1 MATLATLAVLLII
14 AGCAAYQYLN
24 GTIFKALTTII
35 IAICASIVAFG
46 YFELSADF
54 FISRGS
60 NSRFPALVPW
70 AQPLCFTL
78 LFVLTFAI
86 LQTAAMLLT
95 KLPVDFGFIPERVG
109 RAICGIFLGFI
120 LSGLLL
126 TALAMSPLPNKYPYQ
141 RFDRTNLA
149 NQTPNKV
156 FPNADG
162 FITGWF
168 SLLSKGSFRAI
179 RNPRSFATLHPAFLD
194 QIFLNRHND
203 SGDVPLV
210 TSAESIDIPRKRGEK
225 GEAGAWYAPP
235 AGFKDADGK
244 AITPQKGQIV
254 VVRMGIKK
262 NAVRDAGTFTLSQL
276 RLICKQKD
284 SADGPLAGKGI
295 NVYPIG
301 YFDGPN
307 RIKTKKLSEQI
318 TIGRDDF
325 ASQDTRKYVDF
336 AFDVPNGHTPV
347 LLEFKLNNIAE
358 VPRPVPAGQ
367 APATIPFIERAKPKP
382 EATTPD
388 QSRPDYPSRQDD
400 STDSSRRRPRLTLT
414 RPIAPVGLDDD
425 E

>member
-1 MATLATLAVLLII
+1 MATLAVLLII
-14 AGCAAYQYLN
+14 AGCAVYQCLN
-24 GTIFKALTTII
+24 GTIFKAVATII
-35 IAICASIVAFG
+35 IAICSSIVAFA
-46 YFELSADF
+46 YFELLADL
-54 FISRGS
+54 FISQGS
-60 NSRFPALVPW
+60 NSKYPAVVPW

-78 LFVLTFAI
+78 LFVLAFAI
-86 LQTAAMLLT
+86 LQTATMQVT
-95 KLPVDFGFIPERVG
+95 RQPVEFGLIVERVG
-109 RAICGIFLGFI
+109 RVICGIFLGFI

-141 RFDRTNLA
+141 RFDRTGLA
-149 NQTPNKV
+149 AQTPNKV

-162 FITGWF
+162 FVTGWF
-168 SLLSKGSFRAI
+168 SLVSRGSFRAI
-179 RNPRSFATLHPAFLD
+179 RNPRSFATLHAAFLD

-210 TSAESIDIPRKRGEK
+210 TSSESIDIPRKRGET

-244 AITPQKGQIV
+244 AITPRKGQIV

-262 NAVRDAGTFTLSQL
+262 NAVKDAGRFTLSQL

-284 SADGPLAGKGI
+284 SADGPLTGKGI

-301 YFDGPN
+301 YFSGPN

-318 TIGRDDF
+318 TIGREDF

-358 VPRPVPAGQ
+358 VLRPVPAGE
-367 APATIPFIERAKPKP
+367 APPTIPFIERIRT
-382 EATTPD
+382 ENETQRPD
-388 QSRPDYPSRQDD
+388 RAADGARPDYPPSRRDD
-400 STDSSRRRPRLTLT
+400 STDSSRRR
-414 RPIAPVGLDDD
+414 
-425 E
+425 